1 MFTSIDK
8 TLAALVLGLVSVGDL
23 AHGPIGGINQDVIAG
38 IIAILTPIVVYFIPN
53 RAPAAAKAWET
64 RK

>member
-1 MFTSIDK
+1 MLTTVDK
-8 TLAALVLGLVSVGDL
+8 ALAALVLGLVSIVDL
-23 AHGPIGGINQDVIAG
+23 WHGPFGGLNQDVIAG

-53 RAPAAAKAWET
+53 RAPVAAKAWET